1 MQLVLDGEVGASGIW
16 AQYKSQ
22 AEEYICSCAQK
33 SNQNTDK
40 TAGGLLWFLPWN
52 NNQYVATATFV
63 MSVYSNYLSSKGAS
77 LQCSAGNVTPDDLTS
92 LVRSQVI
99 HQIKVIIMLK
109 NNYFIK
115 FILFSHSTF
124 IFNFFLK
131 STFFSI
137 LFLFSLHQSNKK
149 QNIIVLFIFLFS
161 FRSKHT
167 DFYLFLCIPTSL
179 RIYDDIFDFSFLFS
193 IG

>member
-1 MQLVLDGEVGASGIW
+1 MGRV
-16 AQYKSQ
+16 
-22 AEEYICSCAQK
+22 
-33 SNQNTDK
+33 
-40 TAGGLLWFLPWN
+40 
-52 NNQYVATATFV
+52 
-63 MSVYSNYLSSKGAS
+63 
-77 LQCSAGNVTPDDLTS
+77 S
-92 LVRSQVI
+92 LVWNFLRSQVI

-193 IG
+193 IGWLHFGFQPQRYKLHGGIQTKLSATNSSQRSMNCINKYKSYFSLFST

>member
-1 MQLVLDGEVGASGIW
+1 MLLVVCQMMLVVPIKNKPILPIHVKAIF
-16 AQYKSQ
+16 
-22 AEEYICSCAQK
+22 
-33 SNQNTDK
+33 
-40 TAGGLLWFLPWN
+40 FLI
-52 NNQYVATATFV
+52 
-63 MSVYSNYLSSKGAS
+63 
-77 LQCSAGNVTPDDLTS
+77 
-92 LVRSQVI
+92 I